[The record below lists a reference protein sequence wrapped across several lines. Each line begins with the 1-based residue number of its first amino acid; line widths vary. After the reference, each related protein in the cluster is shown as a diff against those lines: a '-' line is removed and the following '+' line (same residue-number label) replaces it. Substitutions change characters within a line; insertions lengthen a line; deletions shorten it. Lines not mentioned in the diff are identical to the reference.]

1 MALRDV
7 IGQDRAVTILL
18 KTLKRERIPSSYL
31 FTGDSGIGKKFTALN
46 LAKAVNCLTPPSPPL
61 AKGGNKEGYSQK
73 REGYVGILD
82 ACDECPSCKK
92 ITAGIH
98 PDFLLISPEG
108 GQIRIEEIRAIDN
121 VLALKAFEGRKK
133 VVIVDDAEAMNT
145 FAANAF
151 LKTLEEPPRD
161 SLIILISSSPDLL
174 PDTIRSR
181 CSTIRFAPLSDGACE
196 EVLKKI
202 IARHLPGKEKK
213 SGKPAKP
220 SQGREKY
227 PPEDDLQLSDLVRL
241 SMGRPG
247 NAMTGDMF
255 EERSAFVQLL
265 QEMLRT
271 EKDGWASKEEMERWF
286 EFILIFLR
294 DMAAWLV
301 SGEAAVIINRDLKAD
316 IEKLSRETDLQGI
329 IEIHRTLNS
338 LRGHFRF
345 HLNKALTWN
354 YSGSLLRKTFG
365 VHYV

>member
-18 KTLKRERIPSSYL
+18 KTIERERIPSSYL

-46 LAKAVNCLTPPSPPL
+46 LAKTLNCLTPSSPHL
-61 AKGGNKEGYSQK
+61 TKGGNEQGYPKK
-73 REGYVGILD
+73 REGYTGALD

-108 GQIRIEEIRAIDN
+108 GQIRIEEIRAIDD

-133 VVIVDDAEAMNT
+133 VVIVDDAEAMNP

-151 LKTLEEPPRD
+151 LKTLEEPPQD

-202 IARHLPGKEKK
+202 MVRHLRGKEKK
-213 SGKPAKP
+213 SGKTVTSPH
-220 SQGREKY
+220 GREKY
-227 PPEDDLQLSDLVRL
+227 LPEDDLQLSDLIRL

-247 NAMTGDMF
+247 NAMPGDII
-255 EERSAFVQLL
+255 EERSAFVQLIE
-265 QEMLRT
+265 EMLRA

-294 DMAAWLV
+294 DMAAWHV
-301 SGEAAVIINRDLKAD
+301 SGEAAVIINRDLKTD

-329 IEIHRTLNS
+329 IKIHRTLNS
-338 LRGHFRF
+338 IRGHFRF

-354 YSGSLLRKTFG
+354 YTGSLLRKTFG

>member
-7 IGQDRAVTILL
+7 VGQDRAVSILL
-18 KTLKRERIPSSYL
+18 KTLERERIPSSYL

-46 LAKAVNCLTPPSPPL
+46 LAKAVNCLTPVALQVASE
-61 AKGGNKEGYSQK
+61 NQK
-73 REGYVGILD
+73 PELRTPNSELSLVD

-92 ITAGIH
+92 IMAGIH

-108 GQIRIEEIRAIDN
+108 GLIRIEEIRAIDD
-121 VLALKAFEGRKK
+121 VLSLKAFEGRKK
-133 VVIVDDAEAMNT
+133 VVIVDDAEAMNP

-213 SGKPAKP
+213 SGQPAKP
-220 SQGREKY
+220 PHGKEKY

-247 NAMTGDMF
+247 NALTGDMF
-255 EERSAFVQLL
+255 EERPAFVQLL
-265 QEMLRT
+265 QEMLRA